1 MIQKK
6 DVLRSAI
13 NIITDRPLPDLT
25 IEQYLMTSESLVAQ
39 VMATQTIF
47 RKKKILHIGDDDHLS
62 VLFAKHLGCH
72 PFVAEFDERIRDSL
86 EDMYKKYSIENYDII
101 EFDVRNLLPN
111 NTIAD
116 AFYINPPYS
125 SKNRGKGAKAWISRA
140 SQAVPVGSTSV
151 LVYPID
157 ESLPWTLS
165 CLHEILDFAHK
176 QGFIVTNID
185 RDLHTYEYLPKD
197 PGLLSSNIYL
207 YKFKDSKPIQVED
220 IEDESLYR

>member
-62 VLFAKHLGCH
+62 VLFAKHLGCQ
-72 PFVAEFDERIRDSL
+72 PFVAEFDERIRASL

-111 NTIAD
+111 NTVAE

-125 SKNRGKGAKAWISRA
+125 SKNRGKGAKVWISRA
-140 SQAVPVGSTSV
+140 SQAVPVGSTSI

-165 CLHEILDFAHK
+165 CLHEILDFAHE

-197 PGLLSSNIYL
+197 PGLLSSNIYF
-207 YKFKDSKPIQVED
+207 YKFKDCKPIQVED